1 MKNEYSYIALGSFD
15 GIHKGHMSLIDKL
28 ISLSEKH
35 NCKSV
40 VYTFKNH
47 PREIIKK
54 NNKINL
60 LMDNTTKE
68 KILQN
73 KKVDLVYFQ
82 EFNDEF
88 MKLSPEEF
96 IKFLKDKF
104 YVKGIVVGFNYRF
117 GYKNMG
123 DTDLL
128 KKFSKKYDYE
138 LIVMPPYLYEDR
150 IISSTSIRKDLLDG
164 KIEEA
169 NKMLGRPYML
179 EGKVIH
185 GRQIGR
191 TIGFPTANLEYNKK
205 SLLPKEGVYF
215 TAVYVNNNIYRG
227 ITNIGNNP
235 TVNGVCVT
243 VETYILDFNSDIYSN
258 DIKVCFIKR
267 MRDMHK
273 FKDINGLKE
282 QLETDKNSARKEK
295 SIYNYKTYLQ
305 L

>member
-1 MKNEYSYIALGSFD
+1 MKNEFSYIALGSFD

-60 LMDNTTKE
+60 LMDNATK
-68 KILQN
+68 KRILQN
-73 KKVDLVYFQ
+73 KKIDLVYFQ

-88 MKLSPEEF
+88 MKLSPEQF
-96 IKFLKDKF
+96 IKFLKNKF

-123 DTDLL
+123 DTKLL
-128 KKFSKKYDYE
+128 KELSNKYDYE
-138 LIVMPPYLYEDR
+138 LIVMPPCLYEDR
-150 IISSTSIRKDLLDG
+150 IISSTAIRKKLLDG
-164 KIEEA
+164 KVELA

-179 EGKVIH
+179 EGKVVH

-215 TAVYVNNNIYRG
+215 TAVFVNNNIYKG

-235 TVNGVCVT
+235 TVNGVKIT
-243 VETYILDFNSDIYSN
+243 VETYILDFDFDIYDKN
-258 DIKVCFIKR
+258 IKVFFIKR
-267 MRDMHK
+267 IRDMHK
-273 FKDINGLKE
+273 FKDINALKE
-282 QLETDKNSARKEK
+282 QLEMDKNYATKEK
-295 SIYNYKTYLQ
+295 SIYNYKIYLQ
-305 L
+305 